1 MDLTVLYV
9 LARVGALLVCTT
21 YRTGASSVVR
31 FELGLA
37 ALGGW
42 CKVYGCVGLRSG
54 PNVVCPSDGI
64 ADRPTVQGVGEKV

>member
-37 ALGGW
+37 ALVGG
-42 CKVYGCVGLRSG
+42 CGCSCCISGRGGLD
-54 PNVVCPSDGI
+54 VVC
-64 ADRPTVQGVGEKV
+64 ADCVAD